1 MRKKRE
7 SPMISPYLHFIDTQ
21 IFTMNN
27 ILTPQI
33 TDLTAQRA
41 LIQQVDALLPQTQ
54 CEQCEYKGCYAYA
67 EAIVTSDAKINRCP
81 PGGDAV
87 IASLSQ
93 LLNQPLMPLNTDLGV
108 YKPPQVVRIE
118 EDYCIGCM
126 KCIIACPVEAIVGAR
141 RLMHTVIQEECTGC
155 ELCIPPCPL
164 NCIVIEPLDPRL
176 GEATIGLSDW
186 EKTRA
191 LKSRQRFNAKK
202 SREDARNNITD
213 TQPPQEKALA
223 DPVSKSSMLDL
234 INLARKEFNEK

>member
-1 MRKKRE
+1 MTNLSVSNPSLTSTE
-7 SPMISPYLHFIDTQ
+7 QSLIHQIDE
-21 IFTMNN
+21 
-27 ILTPQI
+27 
-33 TDLTAQRA
+33 
-41 LIQQVDALLPQTQ
+41 LLPQTQ
-54 CEQCEYKGCYAYA
+54 CEKCEYKGCFAYA
-67 EAIVTSDAKINRCP
+67 KAIVTESAPINRCP

-93 LLNQPLMPLNTDLGV
+93 LLNTPIIALNSALGE

-118 EDYCIGCM
+118 EDFCIGCM

-141 RLMHTVIQEECTGC
+141 RLMHTVIKEECTGC

-164 NCIVIEPLDPRL
+164 NCIVIEPLNPQL
-176 GEATIGLSDW
+176 GEASIGLSDW

-191 LKSRQRFNAKK
+191 AKSRMRFNAKK
-202 SREDARNNITD
+202 SRENARNNITD